1 VSRAYTCW
9 HTFMGGTLTSSFHH
23 EPRRVPGGRWV
34 AQRVR
39 RLASVWLGS
48 NIQSSLE
55 VTRVRSELGCHSH
68 RFSRRPRQSSR
79 ALVHCHQTPCCSQ
92 LCTLWHRTHTQ
103 YGRDMHHCQGVGV
116 RSFQNHHQS
125 SLDAISAAANVHDA
139 RLPIHEVLVQT
150 CSCSCEGSSCQW
162 WC

>member
-1 VSRAYTCW
+1 VISLHVLASVHGCEGGLTRPGVLIAILRRLVGPGLAEVSRTYTCW
-9 HTFMGGTLTSSFHH
+9 HTFMGGTLTASFNH

-92 LCTLWHRTHTQ
+92 LSTL
-103 YGRDMHHCQGVGV
+103 
-116 RSFQNHHQS
+116 
-125 SLDAISAAANVHDA
+125 
-139 RLPIHEVLVQT
+139 
-150 CSCSCEGSSCQW
+150 
-162 WC
+162 